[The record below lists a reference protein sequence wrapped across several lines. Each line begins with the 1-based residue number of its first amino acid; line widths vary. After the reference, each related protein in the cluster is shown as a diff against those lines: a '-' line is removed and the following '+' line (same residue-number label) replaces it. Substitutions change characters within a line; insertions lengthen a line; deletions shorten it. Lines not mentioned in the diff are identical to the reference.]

1 MGRTVLLVDDDANL
15 LHAVS
20 RALRKE
26 PYTIK
31 IATSASEAL
40 QLLEQCPVDVVVSDE
55 RMPGMTGTTFLA
67 RVQEQYP
74 DTIRIM
80 MTGETALEVA
90 VQAIN
95 EGQVYRFFT
104 KPCNPIELATG
115 IRQGLMHRALLLES
129 RRLLHTVR
137 RQSAAMEELEAA
149 VRGITHV
156 ARDDSGAI
164 VLSDVPRDLEGL
176 LAEVETEL
184 SAAEERLREREDE
197 IRRRGEEMIA
207 ERQRRPTQGSAQR

>member
-1 MGRTVLLVDDDANL
+1 M
-15 LHAVS
+15 
-20 RALRKE
+20 
-26 PYTIK
+26 I
-31 IATSASEAL
+31 
-40 QLLEQCPVDVVVSDE
+40 
-55 RMPGMTGTTFLA
+55 
-67 RVQEQYP
+67 
-74 DTIRIM
+74 
-80 MTGETALEVA
+80 TGETSLEVA

-164 VLSDVPRDLEGL
+164 VLSDVPRDLEAL
-176 LAEVETEL
+176 LAEVESEL
-184 SAAEERLREREDE
+184 SVAEERLRERENE
-197 IRRRGEEMIA
+197 IRRRGEEMLA
-207 ERQRRPTQGSAQR
+207 ERQRRPQGNASR